1 MEKVSSRQDVHRR
14 VAAEPDRQS
23 KTTVA
28 VGAEVDVI
36 VGVRVGVGALDV
48 EVLVGV
54 RVTVGVLV
62 TVGVF
67 VGKGVF
73 VGVAIESE
81 VLSEQ
86 LPQPG
91 KVKVRSA
98 LNTPA
103 SGAPFRLKS
112 ASHHTFWPWLSGIFG
127 ALAITGDPYE
137 STP

>member
-1 MEKVSSRQDVHRR
+1 MWV
-14 VAAEPDRQS
+14 VASLDRQS

-28 VGAEVDVI
+28 VGADVEVI
-36 VGVRVGVGALDV
+36 VGVRVGVGAFEV

-54 RVTVGVLV
+54 RVM
-62 TVGVF
+62 VGVF
-67 VGKGVF
+67 VAVGVVVGTDVF

-91 KVKVRSA
+91 NVKVRLA

-103 SGAPFRLKS
+103 SGAPFVLKS
-112 ASHHTFWPWLSGIFG
+112 ASHQTFWP
-127 ALAITGDPYE
+127 
-137 STP
+137 